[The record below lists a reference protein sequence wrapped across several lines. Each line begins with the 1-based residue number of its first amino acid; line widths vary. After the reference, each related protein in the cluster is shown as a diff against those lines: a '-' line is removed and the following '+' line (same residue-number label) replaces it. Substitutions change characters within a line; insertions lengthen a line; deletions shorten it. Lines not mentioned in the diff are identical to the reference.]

1 MWWESKAVYKLFS
14 CDTNIVVVEEMLY
27 ARDVT
32 QPTTMTASRFW
43 TFELVDNDGLF
54 LINKRYS
61 VQAPGDEC
69 VLAIDR
75 FAVP

>member
-27 ARDVT
+27 ARNAA
-32 QPTTMTASRFW
+32 QPTTMTDSHYW
-43 TFELVDNDGLF
+43 TFELVDNDGFF

-61 VQAPGDEC
+61 VNTPGDEC

-75 FAVP
+75 VANP